1 MVSGTGSMYDA
12 LPATD
17 VGALDLSLSPISNNL
32 LKIVTVG
39 EGKTTNRLLRLPVY
53 FTVPQSLAGCMVVV

>member
-39 EGKTTNRLLRLPVY
+39 EEKPPIGY
-53 FTVPQSLAGCMVVV
+53 

>member
-17 VGALDLSLSPISNNL
+17 VGAVHLSLPPISSNL
-32 LKIVTVG
+32 LKKVAVG
-39 EGKTTNRLLRLPVY
+39 EGKTTNRLLRLPVD
-53 FTVPQSLAGCMVVV
+53 FTVSTVLP